1 MTDVNLFFTS
11 ESARLIFV
19 ALHTDGKVRND
30 FLALPE
36 KAYHDRDA
44 AELWRIE
51 TINAIKKDGGFDEA
65 TVQLAIDVVNELYE
79 GCVFDGYDEPDE
91 KDFVEKDG
99 VKVYRF

>member
-1 MTDVNLFFTS
+1 MTEVNEYFKS

-30 FLALPE
+30 FLALPK

-65 TVQLAIDVVNELYE
+65 TVQLAIDVVNEIYE
-79 GCVFDGYDEPDE
+79 VCVFNDFDNPEDKNAIE
-91 KDFVEKDG
+91 KTT
-99 VKVYRF
+99 